1 MLPNFDG
8 VKFLNPLKVGLLTLA
23 ALASIV
29 VMSLKITS
37 NKSGFGEYVT
47 YKTVLKDASG
57 IFEKSPIKVAGIN
70 AGRIKS
76 IVLNGSE
83 GALITFEMLEGIK
96 LTNNSR
102 LKIKSVGFLGDKFLD
117 IVLGDQNAEKLPENS
132 MIPSEGGGG
141 FEELSKDAGEV
152 LKEVKEIAV
161 TIKESLKDAEGKN
174 MVKEIIANIH
184 DITASLKRIT
194 TANEDKINQIVD
206 DVRAISEQLAFE
218 TDRNQKDSL
227 MADLS
232 KIGPILDKAD
242 VAVGDLKIIMADLKD
257 GKGTVGKLLRDDA
270 VVDQVSQTL
279 SSVNRLVNRINNI
292 EADIGLST
300 GANTRT
306 GTDTRFDLDIYPA
319 PERFFR
325 LGIVTNEFGPQSE
338 SESDTYTSTNGGA
351 TQHVNTRKIDK
362 SDFKFNFQIGRR
374 IQRFGLR
381 AGLIESTGGVGL
393 DYFFPDWGIRTGME
407 LFDYQKNAG
416 PNLRLMTEI
425 KLWNV
430 LFARVAGEDLVSK
443 DGSQSATF
451 SLGLRFSD
459 QDLAALIGIFAR

>member
-1 MLPNFDG
+1 MNFDG

-29 VMSLKITS
+29 IMSLKITT
-37 NKSGFGEYVT
+37 NKSGFGDYVT

-57 IFEKSPIKVAGIN
+57 IFEKSSIKVAGIN

-76 IVLNGSE
+76 IELNGAD
-83 GALITFEMLEGIK
+83 GALLTFEMLEGIK
-96 LTNNSR
+96 LTDNSR
-102 LKIKSVGFLGDKFLD
+102 MKIKSVGFLGDKYLD
-117 IVLGDQNAEKLPENS
+117 IVLGDQNAEKLPPES
-132 MIPSEGGGG
+132 FVKVESGEG
-141 FEELSKDAGEV
+141 FEELTKDAGEV
-152 LKEVKEIAV
+152 LKEVKEIAK
-161 TIKESLKDAEGKN
+161 TIKESLRDEQGRN

-194 TANEDKINQIVD
+194 TGNEDKINQIIDEVK
-206 DVRAISEQLAFE
+206 AISEQLAFE
-218 TDRNQKDSL
+218 TDRYQKGSL
-227 MADLS
+227 MGDLA

-242 VAVGDLKIIMADLKD
+242 FAVSDLKTIIADLKD

-300 GANTRT
+300 GANTLN

-325 LGIVTNEFGPQSE
+325 LGVVTNEFGRQDVTE
-338 SESDTYTSTNGGA
+338 TDTYTSTNGGPA
-351 TQHVNTRKIDK
+351 VHKNQREVDH

-381 AGLIESTGGVGL
+381 AGLIESTGGVGM
-393 DYFFPDWGIRTGME
+393 DYFFSDWGIRTGME
-407 LFDYQKNAG
+407 LFDYQEDAG
-416 PNLRLMTEI
+416 PNFRLITEV

-430 LFARVAGEDLVSK
+430 LFARVAGEDLISK

>member
-1 MLPNFDG
+1 MNFDG

-23 ALASIV
+23 ALASV
-29 VMSLKITS
+29 VIMSLKITT
-37 NKSGFGEYVT
+37 NKSGFGNYVT

-57 IFEKSPIKVAGIN
+57 IFEKSSIKVAGIN

-76 IVLNGSE
+76 IELNGAD
-83 GALITFEMLEGIK
+83 GALLTFEMLEGIK
-96 LTNNSR
+96 ITNNSR
-102 LKIKSVGFLGDKFLD
+102 MKIKSVGFLGDKYLD
-117 IVLGDQNAEKLPENS
+117 IILGDQSAEKLPPES
-132 MIPSEGGGG
+132 FVLVEGGEG

-152 LKEVKEIAV
+152 LKEVKEIAKS
-161 TIKESLKDAEGKN
+161 IKESLRDEQGRNMLKD
-174 MVKEIIANIH
+174 IIANIH
-184 DITASLKRIT
+184 DITGSLKRLSSG
-194 TANEDKINQIVD
+194 NEDKINQIVD
-206 DVRAISEQLAFE
+206 EVKAISEQLAFE
-218 TDRNQKDSL
+218 TDRYQKGSL
-227 MADLS
+227 MGDLS

-242 VAVGDLKIIMADLKD
+242 ASVSDLKTIIADLKD
-257 GKGTVGKLLRDDA
+257 GKGTIGKLLRDDA

-300 GANTRT
+300 GANTRS

-325 LGIVTNEFGPQSE
+325 LGVVTNEFGPQTE
-338 SESDTYTSTNGGA
+338 SETDTYTSTDGGPE
-351 TQHVNTRKIDK
+351 VRKYSRKVDH
-362 SDFKFNFQIGRR
+362 SQFKFNFQIGRR

-393 DYFFPDWGIRTGME
+393 DYFFPDWGVRTGVE
-407 LFDYQKNAG
+407 LFDYQKDAG

-430 LFARVAGEDLVSK
+430 LFARIAGEDLVSK
-443 DGSQSATF
+443 NKSQSATI

>member
-1 MLPNFDG
+1 M
-8 VKFLNPLKVGLLTLA
+8 NPLKVGLLTLA
-23 ALASIV
+23 AMASIV

-47 YKTVLKDASG
+47 YKTILDDASG
-57 IFEKSPIKVAGIN
+57 IFEKSSIKVAGIN
-70 AGRIKS
+70 AGRIKK
-76 IVLNGSE
+76 IQLNGAQ
-83 GALITFEMLEGIK
+83 GALVTFEMLEDVK
-96 LTNNSR
+96 LTSNSR
-102 LKIKSVGFLGDKFLD
+102 LKIKSVGFLGDKYLD
-117 IVLGDQNAEKLPENS
+117 IILGDQSAERLPANS
-132 MIPSEGGGG
+132 FIKSEAGAG

-152 LKEVKEIAV
+152 LKEVKEIAK
-161 TIKESLKDAEGKN
+161 TIKESLRDDQGKN

-184 DITASLKRIT
+184 DITGSLKRLST
-194 TANEDKINQIVD
+194 GNEDKINQIIDEVK
-206 DVRAISEQLAFE
+206 AISEQIAFE
-218 TDRNQKDSL
+218 TDREQKDSL
-227 MADLS
+227 MSDLS

-242 VAVGDLKIIMADLKD
+242 SAVSDLKVIIADLKD

-300 GANTRT
+300 GANTRL
-306 GTDTRFDLDIYPA
+306 GTDTRFDMDIYPA

-325 LGIVTNEFGPQSE
+325 LGIVTNEFGPQNQTE
-338 SESDTYTSTNGGA
+338 TDTYTRVDDGA
-351 TQHVNTRKIDK
+351 TVHSNTRKINR

-407 LFDYQKNAG
+407 LFDYQKDAG
-416 PNLRLMTEI
+416 PNLRLVTEV

-430 LFARVAGEDLVSK
+430 LFARVSGEDLVSK
-443 DGSQSATF
+443 SGAQSATF

-459 QDLAALIGIFAR
+459 QDLAALVGIFAR

>member
-1 MLPNFDG
+1 M
-8 VKFLNPLKVGLLTLA
+8 
-23 ALASIV
+23 ASVI

-47 YKTVLKDASG
+47 YKTILQDASG
-57 IFEKSPIKVAGIN
+57 IFEKSSIKVAGIN
-70 AGRIKS
+70 AGRIKK
-76 IVLNGSE
+76 IQLNGAQ
-83 GALITFEMLEGIK
+83 GALVTFEMLEEVK
-96 LTNNSR
+96 LTDKSI
-102 LKIKSVGFLGDKFLD
+102 LKIKSVGFLGDKYLD
-117 IVLGDQNAEKLPENS
+117 IILGDQSGDRLPPES
-132 MIPSEGGGG
+132 FVSAQAGEGI
-141 FEELSKDAGEV
+141 EELSKDAGEV
-152 LKEVKEIAV
+152 LKEVKEIAK
-161 TIKESLKDAEGKN
+161 TIKESLRDEQGKN

-184 DITASLKRIT
+184 DITGSLKRLST
-194 TANEDKINQIVD
+194 GNEDKINQIID
-206 DVRAISEQLAFE
+206 DVQAISDQLAFE
-218 TDRNQKDSL
+218 TDRSQKDSL
-227 MADLS
+227 MGDLS

-242 VAVGDLKIIMADLKD
+242 TAVTDLKIIIADLKD

-306 GTDTRFDLDIYPA
+306 GTDTRFDMDIYPA

-325 LGIVTNEFGPQSE
+325 LGIVTNEFGPENQT
-338 SESDTYTSTNGGA
+338 ESDTYTTTNGGNEV
-351 TQHVNTRKIDK
+351 QVNKRQVDH
-362 SDFKFNFQIGRR
+362 SSFKFNFQIGRR

-393 DYFFPDWGIRTGME
+393 DYFLPDWGIRTGME
-407 LFDYQKNAG
+407 LFDYQKEAG

-443 DGSQSATF
+443 SGDQSATI
-451 SLGLRFSD
+451 SLGLRFTD

>member
-1 MLPNFDG
+1 
-8 VKFLNPLKVGLLTLA
+8 LNPLKVGLLTLA
-23 ALASIV
+23 AMASVI

-47 YKTVLKDASG
+47 YKTILQDASG
-57 IFEKSPIKVAGIN
+57 IFEKSSIKVAGIN
-70 AGRIKS
+70 AGRIKK
-76 IVLNGSE
+76 IQLNGAQ
-83 GALITFEMLEGIK
+83 GALVTFEMLEEVK
-96 LTNNSR
+96 LTDKSI
-102 LKIKSVGFLGDKFLD
+102 LKIKSVGFLGDKYLD
-117 IVLGDQNAEKLPENS
+117 IILGDQSGDRLPPES
-132 MIPSEGGGG
+132 FVSAQAGEGI
-141 FEELSKDAGEV
+141 EELSKDAGEV
-152 LKEVKEIAV
+152 LKEVKEIAK
-161 TIKESLKDAEGKN
+161 TIKESLRDEQGKN

-184 DITASLKRIT
+184 DITGSLKRLST
-194 TANEDKINQIVD
+194 GNEDKINQIID
-206 DVRAISEQLAFE
+206 DVQAISDQLAFE
-218 TDRNQKDSL
+218 TDRSQKDSL
-227 MADLS
+227 MGDLS

-242 VAVGDLKIIMADLKD
+242 TAVTDLKIIIADLKD

-306 GTDTRFDLDIYPA
+306 GTDTRFDMDIYPA

-325 LGIVTNEFGPQSE
+325 LGIVTNEFGPE
-338 SESDTYTSTNGGA
+338 SQTETDTYTTINNGNEV
-351 TQHVNTRKIDK
+351 QVNKRQVDH
-362 SDFKFNFQIGRR
+362 SSFKFNFQIGRR

-393 DYFFPDWGIRTGME
+393 DYFLPDWGIRTGME
-407 LFDYQKNAG
+407 LFDYQKEAG

-443 DGSQSATF
+443 SGDQSATI
-451 SLGLRFSD
+451 SLGLRFTD

>member
-1 MLPNFDG
+1 
-8 VKFLNPLKVGLLTLA
+8 
-23 ALASIV
+23 
-29 VMSLKITS
+29 MSLKITT

-57 IFEKSPIKVAGIN
+57 IFEKSSIKVAGIN

-76 IVLNGSE
+76 IELNGAD
-83 GALITFEMLEGIK
+83 GALLTFEMLEGIK

-102 LKIKSVGFLGDKFLD
+102 MKIKSVGFLGDKYLD
-117 IVLGDQNAEKLPENS
+117 IILGDQNAEKLPAES
-132 MIPSEGGGG
+132 MIPAEGGEG
-141 FEELSKDAGEV
+141 FEELTKDAGEV
-152 LKEVKEIAV
+152 LKEIKEIAK
-161 TIKESLKDAEGKN
+161 TIKESLRDEQGRN

-184 DITASLKRIT
+184 DITGSLKRLT
-194 TANEDKINQIVD
+194 TGNEDKISQIVD
-206 DVRAISEQLAFE
+206 EVKAISEQLAFE
-218 TDRNQKDSL
+218 TDRYQKNSL
-227 MADLS
+227 MGDLS

-242 VAVGDLKIIMADLKD
+242 VAVSDLKTIIADLKD
-257 GKGTVGKLLRDDA
+257 GKGTIGKLLRDDA

-300 GANTRT
+300 GANTSK

-338 SESDTYTSTNGGA
+338 EETESYTSTNDGP
-351 TQHVNTRKIDK
+351 VVKKNTRKIDK

-393 DYFFPDWGIRTGME
+393 DYYFPDWGIRTGFEM
-407 LFDYQKNAG
+407 FDYQKNAG
-416 PNLRLMTEI
+416 PNLRLITEV

-430 LFARVAGEDLVSK
+430 LFARVAGEDLISK
-443 DGSQSATF
+443 SGSQSATF

>member
-1 MLPNFDG
+1 M
-8 VKFLNPLKVGLLTLA
+8 NPLKVGLLTLA
-23 ALASIV
+23 AMASVI

-47 YKTVLKDASG
+47 YKTILQDASG
-57 IFEKSPIKVAGIN
+57 IFEKSSIKVAGIN
-70 AGRIKS
+70 AGRIKK
-76 IVLNGSE
+76 IQLNGAQ
-83 GALITFEMLEGIK
+83 GALVTFEMLEEVK
-96 LTNNSR
+96 LTDKSI
-102 LKIKSVGFLGDKFLD
+102 LKIKSVGFLGDKYLD
-117 IVLGDQNAEKLPENS
+117 IILGDQSGDRLPPES
-132 MIPSEGGGG
+132 FVSAQAGEGI
-141 FEELSKDAGEV
+141 EELSKDAGEV
-152 LKEVKEIAV
+152 LKEVKEIAK
-161 TIKESLKDAEGKN
+161 TIKESLRDEQGKN

-184 DITASLKRIT
+184 DITGSLKRLST
-194 TANEDKINQIVD
+194 GNEDKINQIID
-206 DVRAISEQLAFE
+206 DVQAISDQLAFE
-218 TDRNQKDSL
+218 TDRSQKDSL
-227 MADLS
+227 MGDLS

-242 VAVGDLKIIMADLKD
+242 TAVTDLKIIIADLKD

-306 GTDTRFDLDIYPA
+306 GTDTRFDMDIYPA

-325 LGIVTNEFGPQSE
+325 LGIVTNEFGPE
-338 SESDTYTSTNGGA
+338 SQTETDTYTTINNGNEV
-351 TQHVNTRKIDK
+351 QVNKRQVDH
-362 SDFKFNFQIGRR
+362 SSFKFNFQIGRR

-393 DYFFPDWGIRTGME
+393 DYFLPDWGIRTGME
-407 LFDYQKNAG
+407 LFDYQKEAG

-443 DGSQSATF
+443 SGDQSATI
-451 SLGLRFSD
+451 SLGLRFTD

>member
-1 MLPNFDG
+1 M
-8 VKFLNPLKVGLLTLA
+8 NPLKVGLLTLA
-23 ALASIV
+23 AMASVI

-47 YKTVLKDASG
+47 YKTILQDASG
-57 IFEKSPIKVAGIN
+57 IFEKSSIKVAGIN
-70 AGRIKS
+70 AGRIKK
-76 IVLNGSE
+76 IQLNGAQ
-83 GALITFEMLEGIK
+83 GALVTFEMLEEVK
-96 LTNNSR
+96 LTDKSI
-102 LKIKSVGFLGDKFLD
+102 LKIKSVGFLGDKYLD
-117 IVLGDQNAEKLPENS
+117 IILGDQSGDRLPPES
-132 MIPSEGGGG
+132 FVTAQAGEGI
-141 FEELSKDAGEV
+141 EELSKDAGEV
-152 LKEVKEIAV
+152 LKEVKEIAK
-161 TIKESLKDAEGKN
+161 TIKESLRDEQGKN

-184 DITASLKRIT
+184 DITGSLKRLST
-194 TANEDKINQIVD
+194 GNEDKINQIID
-206 DVRAISEQLAFE
+206 DVQAISDQLAFE
-218 TDRNQKDSL
+218 TDRSQKNSL
-227 MADLS
+227 MGDLS

-242 VAVGDLKIIMADLKD
+242 TAVTDLKIIIADLKD

-306 GTDTRFDLDIYPA
+306 GTDTRFDMDIYPA

-325 LGIVTNEFGPQSE
+325 LGIVTNEFGPE
-338 SESDTYTSTNGGA
+338 SQTETDTYTTTNNGNEV
-351 TQHVNTRKIDK
+351 HVNKRQVDH
-362 SDFKFNFQIGRR
+362 SSFKFNFQIGRR

-393 DYFFPDWGIRTGME
+393 DYFLPDWGIRTGME
-407 LFDYQKNAG
+407 LFDYQKEAG

-443 DGSQSATF
+443 SGDQSATF
-451 SLGLRFSD
+451 SLGLRFTD